1 LQSSTCGT
9 EGALSRGGA
18 ARLGAV
24 LLVSIWALAC
34 TAGSPSLAIG
44 SDVPHTRKPFRNDPD
59 DFQFAIVSDRT
70 GGHRPGVFAS
80 AMEQVNRLQPEFVM
94 CVGDLIEGYTE
105 DRDRLTE
112 EWREVD
118 ELIDRLDMPFFYTVG
133 NHDIGNNVMRDL
145 WRERN
150 GSEYYAFVYKDVLFI
165 SLSTEDPPIL
175 LPPDIIARQARLE
188 RMMNEDPESVTRMLE
203 ERGMGAGPPAL
214 PGEVAISDAQV
225 AYVDRVLREHQN
237 VRWTLVF
244 MHKPAWKYDSTQ
256 FERIEQLLADRP
268 FTVVA
273 GHEHYYDHSRRN
285 GRDYIALGTTGG
297 VWLSTGPGSFD
308 HVTWVTLTDDGPV
321 IANIRLDGLL
331 DERGP
336 RQ

>member
-1 LQSSTCGT
+1 
-9 EGALSRGGA
+9 
-18 ARLGAV
+18 
-24 LLVSIWALAC
+24 
-34 TAGSPSLAIG
+34 
-44 SDVPHTRKPFRNDPD
+44 
-59 DFQFAIVSDRT
+59 
-70 GGHRPGVFAS
+70 
-80 AMEQVNRLQPEFVM
+80 
-94 CVGDLIEGYTE
+94 
-105 DRDRLTE
+105 
-112 EWREVD
+112 
-118 ELIDRLDMPFFYTVG
+118 
-133 NHDIGNNVMRDL
+133 
-145 WRERN
+145 
-150 GSEYYAFVYKDVLFI
+150 
-165 SLSTEDPPIL
+165 
-175 LPPDIIARQARLE
+175 
-188 RMMNEDPESVTRMLE
+188 MMNEDPESVTRMLE